1 MKHGKYSK
9 TKEVRP
15 YKVSVIIKRYDGD
28 WVDEYFFKTEQ
39 QAKQFIDFDKE
50 YAPKPNQYYFGTE
63 YKIQF
68 IGTEK
73 YI

>member
-15 YKVSVIIKRYDGD
+15 YRVTVITKRYDGD
-28 WVDEYFFKTEQ
+28 WADVHFFKTEQ
-39 QAKQFIDFDKE
+39 QAKQFIDYDKE
-50 YAPKPNQYYFGTE
+50 YAPTPNQYYFGTE
-63 YKIQF
+63 YKIEF